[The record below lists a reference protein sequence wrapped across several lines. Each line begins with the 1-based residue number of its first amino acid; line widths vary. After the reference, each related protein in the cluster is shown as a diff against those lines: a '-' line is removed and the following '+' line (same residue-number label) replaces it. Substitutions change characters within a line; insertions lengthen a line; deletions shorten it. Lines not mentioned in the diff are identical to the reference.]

1 MRNEERDPDDGT
13 LGPCGCSDYH
23 MADCPLM
30 TERGSYYP
38 PEPDDPF
45 DGPDDDPR
53 QWEEN

>member
-1 MRNEERDPDDGT
+1 MDPNAPADDYT

-23 MADCPLM
+23 MADCPLV
-30 TERGSYYP
+30 TGRSESYP

-53 QWEEN
+53 QWE